1 MEIIMS
7 LNWCCYEVENLE
19 WYPSV
24 LTKFWVEKGE
34 ATCFDALVP
43 IRVIRGAVYKCYS
56 SLAFRPLVHSAL
68 CKHCALR
75 YLRGTDLETG
85 ESPFS
90 LPPHFYF
97 PSAFSLKK
105 GHMAYF
111 SLTTCIVIV

>member
-1 MEIIMS
+1 MS